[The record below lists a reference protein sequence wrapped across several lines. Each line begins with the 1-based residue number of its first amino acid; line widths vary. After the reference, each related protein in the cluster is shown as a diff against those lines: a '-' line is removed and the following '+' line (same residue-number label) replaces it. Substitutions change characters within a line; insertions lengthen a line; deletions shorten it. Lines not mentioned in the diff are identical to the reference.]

1 MGKPAL
7 KRRARGEVFLLAGS
21 FLRNIGKHKVPGGNS
36 IPLRTM
42 VSRSLHP
49 KVVYE
54 LLSVWLVRM
63 LNRLNGWPSLAAFSM
78 APVFLGSQARAVR
91 VCLTVT
97 FNGIL

>member
-7 KRRARGEVFLLAGS
+7 KRRAREEVFLLAGS
-21 FLRNIGKHKVPGGNS
+21 FLGNIGKHKVPGGNS
-36 IPLRTM
+36 VPLRTM

-54 LLSVWLVRM
+54 LLSAWLVRM
-63 LNRLNGWPSLAAFSM
+63 LNRLNGWLSLAFSM